1 MSGDKRFTCSRS
13 FLYHFQAPFL
23 PRITRDIFSKNYT
36 GRFTRNYTRR
46 FFQEFEATFFPR
58 NTRGVA
64 SKNCTRR
71 CFQELHATLLP
82 RITRGVASKN
92 CTRRCFQE
100 FDAALLLHSYIIIL
114 YVYNYKILCTDND
127 IRFILRVPL
136 RDDKVSSNGWFQL
149 STNFYL
155 DKKDE
160 IYHHSSKEHSKINK
174 IAKFGCEMALWN

>member
-1 MSGDKRFTCSRS
+1 VTNVLHACSRS

-58 NTRGVA
+58 N
-64 SKNCTRR
+64 
-71 CFQELHATLLP
+71 
-82 RITRGVASKN
+82 TRGVASKN

-174 IAKFGCEMALWN
+174 IAKFGCEIALWN